1 MPAFT
6 HMKAIQRTRSSA
18 ANAKCSILRPMP
30 SHPTL
35 GSSRRPTPLK
45 KITLG
50 LLREALTHNPES
62 VSRILRAVFNLPKVR
77 QDEFSSLLDK
87 TELGH
92 IISASSLIA
101 NRVVVLKVLG
111 EIVFEPKQRRTI
123 KERGELDVL
132 IRDNTWIFG
141 ESFHFTI
148 PVVGLTKVMNRV
160 SEELALKRL
169 KALKAGSLTERLGGS
184 TASWDV

>member
-1 MPAFT
+1 
-6 HMKAIQRTRSSA
+6 
-18 ANAKCSILRPMP
+18 
-30 SHPTL
+30 
-35 GSSRRPTPLK
+35 
-45 KITLG
+45 
-50 LLREALTHNPES
+50 
-62 VSRILRAVFNLPKVR
+62 
-77 QDEFSSLLDK
+77 
-87 TELGH
+87 
-92 IISASSLIA
+92 
-101 NRVVVLKVLG
+101 VLG